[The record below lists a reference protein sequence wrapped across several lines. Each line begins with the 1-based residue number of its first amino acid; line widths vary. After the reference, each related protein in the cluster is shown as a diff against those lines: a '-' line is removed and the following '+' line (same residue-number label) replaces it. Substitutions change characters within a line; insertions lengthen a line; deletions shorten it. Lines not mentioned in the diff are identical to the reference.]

1 MYLSFKSVW
10 IFHTH
15 NYCTGRTRFHIH
27 CCLFLRKSLRF
38 LNLARV
44 METGAVSV
52 PCGVSHG
59 NVRVPRTHTGQM
71 KHLVEMGP
79 WEPLR
84 PLSSALTFCGA
95 SVGTLD
101 LGGDQFSYLYMEGV
115 EELRNS
121 HEMGSYY
128 RILPKRQC
136 CARCP
141 CGNTVTLLLPAWIY
155 P

>member
-1 MYLSFKSVW
+1 MYLSFRSVW

-15 NYCTGRTRFHIH
+15 NNCAGRTRFHIH
-27 CCLFLRKSLRF
+27 CCLSLRESLRF
-38 LNLARV
+38 LNLARAT
-44 METGAVSV
+44 ETGAVSM

-71 KHLVEMGP
+71 RRLVEMGL
-79 WEPLR
+79 WEPQR

-101 LGGDQFSYLYMEGV
+101 LRGDQFSYLYMEGFK
-115 EELRNS
+115 ELRNPY
-121 HEMGSYY
+121 EMGGYY

-136 CARCP
+136 WAKCP
-141 CGNTVTLLLPAWIY
+141 CGNTVTLLLSASIY